1 MKQFK
6 DKVAVITGGASG
18 IGLALA
24 RRSAAEGMQVVL
36 ADIEDAA
43 LAAAAAELKGTG
55 AKVLTVKTDVS
66 RAEDVENLAAQ
77 TLQAFGGVHLVFNNA
92 GVGGVRVKTWE
103 ATAKDWEWVLGVNVW
118 GVIHGVRVFT
128 PIMLRQGDEGHIVN
142 TASAAGFVSMASTA
156 PYAVSKHS
164 VVTLSEVLYH
174 DLKAENAKVGV
185 SGALPR
191 VGRHQH
197 LEFATQPPGRSQ
209 GPRRNRR
216 GARPARTGARA
227 AGKRQGHRG
236 RYRRNDVR
244 SHRQRPLLHL
254 PPSENPQRH
263 PHAHGRHS
271 RTAQPDPD
279 RMRPGLHET
288 QAPRTRPASASL
300 SACFHALCLCARDM
314 EALAGLVEGRR

>member
-24 RRSAAEGMQVVL
+24 RRSAVAGMQVVL

-43 LAAAAAELKGTG
+43 LAAAAGELRSTG
-55 AKVLTVKTDVS
+55 ARVLTVKCDVS
-66 RAEDVENLAAQ
+66 RAADVENLATQ
-77 TLQAFGGVHLVFNNA
+77 TLKACGGVHLVCNNA

-103 ATAKDWEWVLGVNVW
+103 ASAKDWQWVLGVNVW

-128 PIMLRQGDEGHIVN
+128 PIMLRQGEEGHIVN

-185 SGALPR
+185 SVLCPAW
-191 VGRHQH
+191 VGTNIWNAQ
-197 LEFATQPPGRSQ
+197 
-209 GPRRNRR
+209 RNRPAELLDHAETEEERARREEVRKVLER
-216 GARPARTGARA
+216 GKVTAADVAEMTFDAVANDRFYIFPHPKIRKDIRTRMEDILEL
-227 AGKRQGHRG
+227 
-236 RYRRNDVR
+236 RN
-244 SHRQRPLLHL
+244 PT
-254 PPSENPQRH
+254 
-263 PHAHGRHS
+263 
-271 RTAQPDPD
+271 RTA
-279 RMRPGLHET
+279 
-288 QAPRTRPASASL
+288 
-300 SACFHALCLCARDM
+300 
-314 EALAGLVEGRR
+314 

>member
-36 ADIEDAA
+36 ADIEEGP
-43 LAAAAAELKGTG
+43 LAAAAAELKGAG

-66 RAEDVENLAAQ
+66 RAEEVENLAAQ
-77 TLQAFGGVHLVFNNA
+77 TLQAFGGAHLVFNNA
-92 GVGGVRVKTWE
+92 GVGGVRVKTWQ

-174 DLKAENAKVGV
+174 DLKAENARVGV
-185 SGALPR
+185 SVLCPAW
-191 VGRHQH
+191 VG
-197 LEFATQPPGRSQ
+197 TNIWNSQ
-209 GPRRNRR
+209 RNRPEDLR
-216 GARPARTGARA
+216 DHADTPEERARREEVRKVLEKGKVTA
-227 AGKRQGHRG
+227 ADVAEMTFEGIANDRFYIFPHPKIRKDIQTRMEDILAL
-236 RYRRNDVR
+236 RN
-244 SHRQRPLLHL
+244 PT
-254 PPSENPQRH
+254 
-263 PHAHGRHS
+263 
-271 RTAQPDPD
+271 RTA
-279 RMRPGLHET
+279 
-288 QAPRTRPASASL
+288 
-300 SACFHALCLCARDM
+300 
-314 EALAGLVEGRR
+314 

>member
-24 RRSAAEGMQVVL
+24 RRAAAESMKLVL
-36 ADIEDAA
+36 ADIEEGP
-43 LAAAAAELKGTG
+43 LAAVASELKSAG

-77 TLQAFGGVHLVFNNA
+77 ALQAFGGAHLVFNNA
-92 GVGGVRVKTWE
+92 GVGGVRVKTWQ
-103 ATAKDWEWVLGVNVW
+103 ATTKDWEWVLGVNVW

-174 DLKAENAKVGV
+174 DLKAENARVGV
-185 SGALPR
+185 SVLCPAW
-191 VGRHQH
+191 VG
-197 LEFATQPPGRSQ
+197 TNIWNSQ
-209 GPRRNRR
+209 RNRPQDLR
-216 GARPARTGARA
+216 DHADTAEERARREEVRKVLEKGRVTA
-227 AGKRQGHRG
+227 ADVAEMTFEGIANDRFYIFPHPKI
-236 RYRRNDVR
+236 RNDIQTR
-244 SHRQRPLLHL
+244 MEDILALR
-254 PPSENPQRH
+254 NPT
-263 PHAHGRHS
+263 
-271 RTAQPDPD
+271 RTA
-279 RMRPGLHET
+279 
-288 QAPRTRPASASL
+288 
-300 SACFHALCLCARDM
+300 
-314 EALAGLVEGRR
+314 

>member
-24 RRSAAEGMQVVL
+24 RRAAAESMQLVL
-36 ADIEDAA
+36 ADIEEGP
-43 LAAAAAELKGTG
+43 LAAAATELKGAG

-77 TLQAFGGVHLVFNNA
+77 TLQAFGGAHLVFNNA
-92 GVGGVRVKTWE
+92 GVGGVRVKTWQ
-103 ATAKDWEWVLGVNVW
+103 ATTKDWEWVLGVNVW

-174 DLKAENAKVGV
+174 DLKTENAKVGV
-185 SGALPR
+185 SVLCPAW
-191 VGRHQH
+191 VG
-197 LEFATQPPGRSQ
+197 TNIWNSQ
-209 GPRRNRR
+209 RNRPEDLR
-216 GARPARTGARA
+216 DHADTAEERARREEVRKVLEKGKVTA
-227 AGKRQGHRG
+227 ADVAEMTFEGIANDRFYIFPHPKIRKDIQTRMEDILAL
-236 RYRRNDVR
+236 RN
-244 SHRQRPLLHL
+244 PT
-254 PPSENPQRH
+254 
-263 PHAHGRHS
+263 
-271 RTAQPDPD
+271 RTA
-279 RMRPGLHET
+279 
-288 QAPRTRPASASL
+288 
-300 SACFHALCLCARDM
+300 
-314 EALAGLVEGRR
+314 

>member
-43 LAAAAAELKGTG
+43 LAAAADELRGTG
-55 AKVLTVKTDVS
+55 AQVFTVKTDVS
-66 RAEDVENLAAQ
+66 RAEDVERLAEQ
-77 TLQAFGGVHLVFNNA
+77 TLKACGGVHLVCNNA

-103 ATAKDWEWVLGVNVW
+103 ASAKDWQWVLGVNVW

-128 PIMLRQGDEGHIVN
+128 PIMLRQGEEGHIVN

-174 DLKAENAKVGV
+174 DLQSEKAKVGV
-185 SGALPR
+185 SVLCPAW
-191 VGRHQH
+191 VD
-197 LEFATQPPGRSQ
+197 TNIWNSQ
-209 GPRRNRR
+209 RNRPEDLR
-216 GARPARTGARA
+216 DHAETEEERARREQVRA
-227 AGKRQGHRG
+227 LLEKGKVTAADVAEMTFEAIASDRFYIFPHPKI
-236 RYRRNDVR
+236 RNDIR
-244 SHRQRPLLHL
+244 TRMEDILELR
-254 PPSENPQRH
+254 NPT
-263 PHAHGRHS
+263 
-271 RTAQPDPD
+271 RTA
-279 RMRPGLHET
+279 
-288 QAPRTRPASASL
+288 
-300 SACFHALCLCARDM
+300 
-314 EALAGLVEGRR
+314 

>member
-24 RRSAAEGMQVVL
+24 RRAAAESMQLVL
-36 ADIEDAA
+36 ADIEEGP
-43 LAAAAAELKGTG
+43 LAAAATELKGAG

-77 TLQAFGGVHLVFNNA
+77 TLQAFGGAHLVFNNA
-92 GVGGVRVKTWE
+92 GVGGVRVKTWQ
-103 ATAKDWEWVLGVNVW
+103 ATTKDWEWVLGVNVW

-174 DLKAENAKVGV
+174 DLKTENAKVGV
-185 SGALPR
+185 SVLCPAW
-191 VGRHQH
+191 VG
-197 LEFATQPPGRSQ
+197 TNIWNSQ
-209 GPRRNRR
+209 RNRPEDLR
-216 GARPARTGARA
+216 DHADTAEERARREEVRKVLEKGKVTA
-227 AGKRQGHRG
+227 ADVAKMTFEGIANDRFYIFPHPKIRKDIQTRMEDILAL
-236 RYRRNDVR
+236 RN
-244 SHRQRPLLHL
+244 PT
-254 PPSENPQRH
+254 
-263 PHAHGRHS
+263 
-271 RTAQPDPD
+271 RTA
-279 RMRPGLHET
+279 
-288 QAPRTRPASASL
+288 
-300 SACFHALCLCARDM
+300 
-314 EALAGLVEGRR
+314 

>member
-24 RRSAAEGMQVVL
+24 RRAAAEGMKLVL
-36 ADIEDAA
+36 ADIEEGA
-43 LAAAAAELKGTG
+43 LAAAAAELKAAG

-66 RAEDVENLAAQ
+66 RAEAVENLAAQ
-77 TLQAFGGVHLVFNNA
+77 TLQAFGGAHLVFNNA
-92 GVGGVRVKTWE
+92 GVGGVRVRTWQ

-128 PIMLRQGDEGHIVN
+128 PIMLRQGGEGHIVN

-185 SGALPR
+185 SVLCPAW
-191 VGRHQH
+191 VGNNIWN
-197 LEFATQPPGRSQ
+197 SQ
-209 GPRRNRR
+209 RNRPEDLR
-216 GARPARTGARA
+216 DHADTAEERTRREEVRILLEKGKVTA
-227 AGKRQGHRG
+227 AEVAALTFEGIANDQFYIFPHPKI
-236 RYRRNDVR
+236 RRDIQTR
-244 SHRQRPLLHL
+244 MEDILALR
-254 PPSENPQRH
+254 NPT
-263 PHAHGRHS
+263 
-271 RTAQPDPD
+271 RTA
-279 RMRPGLHET
+279 
-288 QAPRTRPASASL
+288 
-300 SACFHALCLCARDM
+300 
-314 EALAGLVEGRR
+314 